1 MHAYGYSHLLPFSS
15 SLEQTR
21 LGEEFIQY
29 QLLSKDNIP
38 KEVWD
43 AACVRSSEEDEES
56 DEAERFHRMDVVW
69 HHLANL
75 KGGDGRLTFPRLSK
89 VAKLVLTLPHSNAGE
104 ERVFSIIRKNK
115 TSFHPNLSLDTTLP
129 SLLTVKLATHEPCFK
144 TEPAEEVVRRAGKVT
159 WEYNKQHRKTT

>member
-1 MHAYGYSHLLPFSS
+1 MHASRYSHLLPFLS

-29 QLLSKDNIP
+29 QLLSKEDIP

-43 AACVRSSEEDEES
+43 AACVRSSEEDEEG
-56 DEAERFHRMDVVW
+56 DKAERFYRMDIVG

-75 KGGDGRLTFPRLSK
+75 KGGDGCLTFPRLSN

-104 ERVFSIIRKNK
+104 ERVFRKNK
-115 TSFHPNLSLDTTLP
+115 TSFRPNLCLDTTVP

-144 TEPAEEVVRRAGKVT
+144 IEPAEEVVSRAGKVT